1 MSDPSSAPNAVQF
14 AIEVEGVIDP
24 RWAEWFQGLS
34 VSLVPSQTDA
44 RRTVLI
50 ASLPDQSA
58 LPALLTRVTGLNLKV
73 LSVTPGGVPGTR

>member
-1 MSDPSSAPNAVQF
+1 MPDEPLAPKAIQYT
-14 AIEVEGVIDP
+14 IEVEGVIDP

-34 VSLVPSQTDA
+34 VSVVPSQADA

-58 LPALLTRVTGLNLKV
+58 LPALLTRVTGLNLTV
-73 LSVTPGGVPGTR
+73 VSVTPGGGPGKR

>member
-1 MSDPSSAPNAVQF
+1 MRDPSSAPKAVQY

-24 RWAEWFQGLS
+24 RWAEWFNGLS
-34 VSLVPSQTDA
+34 VTVGPSQTDA

-58 LPALLTRVTGLNLKV
+58 LPALLTRVTGLNLTV
-73 LSVTPGGVPGTR
+73 VSVTPGGDAGAR